1 MSRRPTT
8 LGEKLFKGTAQA
20 KYRRKAEGSTRRRKA
35 IPRASSREYGAIAA
49 QYAADVLGDRIPACG
64 WVRLACERQERD
76 RLRADVDPA
85 WPYTWS
91 EAHAVEACHFLEQL
105 PHVEGQWA
113 TPTLRLEPCQVWWI

>member
-1 MSRRPTT
+1 MTRKLAGSRPVGRPA
-8 LGEKLFKGTAQA
+8 LGDAENRRRGRWVPDQPAVKPKTA
-20 KYRRKAEGSTRRRKA
+20 RRRKA
-35 IPRASSREYGAIAA
+35 APKASSRDYGAIAA
-49 QYAADVLGDRIPACG
+49 GYATDVLGDRIPACG

-113 TPTLRLEPCQVWWI
+113 T